1 MARTKIIA
9 TLGPA
14 TADRAIIK
22 RLILLGVNVFRLN
35 FSHGD
40 HDFHAKLI
48 KDARSA
54 AKKLNRPVALLQDI
68 SGPKIRVK
76 PTEPIWLAERD
87 LLYIWRKKPPKG
99 GQNCISI
106 NYPKILDGVSIGDQ
120 VYFAD
125 GTIRSA
131 VKKIDSDKITVKI
144 LTGGKL
150 TTGKGVNLPVGQI
163 SLAAITQKDKKD
175 IKFGISQNIDIMAL
189 SFVQSADD
197 IRQAKKLVKMEGGDV
212 PVFAKI
218 EKSSAL
224 ENIEDIILAAD
235 GLMIAR
241 GDLGVEMGPYI
252 IPVMQ
257 KQIIAGLPVII
268 ATQMLMSMVSSPY
281 PTRAEV
287 SDIAN
292 AVLDGADAVMLS
304 DETTVGDF
312 PEEAIKVISDT
323 INETETYYPWYR
335 EFVEVRGNRR
345 AMAAAAVAL
354 SQRMG
359 VSAIATFTETGL
371 TALMVSRQRP
381 EVRIIAV
388 TSNENTYRRLSVVW
402 GVEPFLVERKYQDSD
417 KAILNFYKRA
427 VKQEQIDPEEPF
439 IVTISR
445 HSTKTGTTNVVQLVD
460 PEEPFIVTISRHST
474 KTGTTNV
481 VQLVDKQ
488 SIKELQILAYHP
500 KKLNQGTQY

>member
-1 MARTKIIA
+1 MVRTKIIA

-14 TADRAIIK
+14 TADKTIIE

-40 HDFHAKLI
+40 YDFHAKLI
-48 KDARSA
+48 NDARSA
-54 AKKLNRPVALLQDI
+54 AEKLNRPIALLQDI

-76 PTEPIWLAERD
+76 PMEPYWLVEND
-87 LLYIWRKKPPKG
+87 LLHLWKKNSPKG
-99 GQNCISI
+99 AQNSISI
-106 NYPKILDGVSIGDQ
+106 NYPKILDGVSIDDQ

-125 GTIRSA
+125 GTIRST
-131 VKKIDSDKITVKI
+131 VESTDSDKVTVRI

-163 SLAAITQKDKKD
+163 NLSAITEKDKED
-175 IKFGISQNIDIMAL
+175 IKFGISQDIDLIAL
-189 SFVQSADD
+189 SFVQSAAD
-197 IRQAKKLVKMEGGDV
+197 IRQAKKLIKIEGENT

-218 EKSSAL
+218 EKGSAL
-224 ENIEDIILAAD
+224 KNIEDIIFEAD

-252 IPVMQ
+252 IPVLQ
-257 KQIIAGLPVII
+257 KQIIAKAREKGLPVII

-304 DETTVGDF
+304 DETTVGDY
-312 PEEAIKVISDT
+312 PEEAVKVISDT
-323 INETETYYPWYR
+323 IRETETYYPWYR
-335 EFVEVRGNRR
+335 EFVEMRDNRK

-359 VSAIATFTETGL
+359 VSAIVTFTETGL
-371 TALMVSRQRP
+371 TALMVARQRP

-402 GVEPFLVERKYQDSD
+402 GVEPFLVDRRYQDSD
-417 KAILNFYKRA
+417 KAILTFYKRA
-427 VKQEQIDPEEPF
+427 VKQEKI
-439 IVTISR
+439 
-445 HSTKTGTTNVVQLVD
+445 D

-488 SIKELQILAYHP
+488 SIKELQILAYKP
-500 KKLNQGTQY
+500 GDRRGRP

>member
-14 TADRAIIK
+14 TADKVIIE

-40 HDFHAKLI
+40 YDFHAKLI

-54 AKKLNRPVALLQDI
+54 AEKLNRPIALLQDI

-76 PTEPIWLAERD
+76 PMEPSWLVEND
-87 LLYIWRKKPPKG
+87 LLHLWKKTPPQST
-99 GQNCISI
+99 QNAISI
-106 NYPKILDGVSIGDQ
+106 NYPKILDGVTIADQ

-125 GTIRSA
+125 GTIRATVEST
-131 VKKIDSDKITVKI
+131 DSDKVTVRI

-163 SLAAITQKDKKD
+163 NLSAITEKDRND
-175 IKFGISQNIDIMAL
+175 IKFGISQNIDLIAL

-197 IRQAKKLVKMEGGDV
+197 IRQAKKLVKTEGENT

-218 EKSSAL
+218 EKGSAL
-224 ENIEDIILAAD
+224 KNIEDIISEAD

-241 GDLGVEMGPYI
+241 GDLGVEMGPYV
-252 IPVMQ
+252 IPVLQ
-257 KQIIAGLPVII
+257 KQIIAKAREKGLPVII
-268 ATQMLMSMVSSPY
+268 ATQMLMSMMSSPY

-304 DETTVGDF
+304 DETTVGDY
-312 PEEAIKVISDT
+312 PEEAVKVISDT
-323 INETETYYPWYR
+323 IKETEKYYPWYR
-335 EFVEVRGNRR
+335 EFVEMRDNRK

-359 VSAIATFTETGL
+359 VSAIVTFTETGL
-371 TALMVSRQRP
+371 TALMVARQRP
-381 EVRIIAV
+381 EVRILAV
-388 TSNENTYRRLSVVW
+388 TSNEKTYRRLSVVW
-402 GVEPFLVERKYQDSD
+402 GVEPFLVDRKYQDSD

-427 VKQEQIDPEEPF
+427 AKQKRIDP
-439 IVTISR
+439 
-445 HSTKTGTTNVVQLVD
+445 D
-460 PEEPFIVTISRHST
+460 EPFIVTISRHST

-488 SIKELQILAYHP
+488 SIKELQILAYKP
-500 KKLNQGTQY
+500 KK

>member
-14 TADRAIIK
+14 TADKDIIE

-40 HDFHAKLI
+40 YDFHAKLI
-48 KDARSA
+48 KYARSA
-54 AKKLNRPVALLQDI
+54 AEELNRPIALLQDI

-76 PTEPIWLAERD
+76 PMEPYWLVEND
-87 LLYIWRKKPPKG
+87 LLHLWKKTPPQG
-99 GQNCISI
+99 AQNAISI
-106 NYPKILDGVSIGDQ
+106 NYPKILDGVTIADQ
-120 VYFAD
+120 IYFAD
-125 GTIRSA
+125 GTIRATVEST
-131 VKKIDSDKITVKI
+131 DSDKVTVRI

-163 SLAAITQKDKKD
+163 NLPAITEKDRND
-175 IKFGISQNIDIMAL
+175 IKFGISQNIDLIAL

-197 IRQAKKLVKMEGGDV
+197 IRQAKKLVKTAGDNT

-218 EKSSAL
+218 EKGSAL
-224 ENIEDIILAAD
+224 KNIEEIILEAD

-252 IPVMQ
+252 IPVLQ
-257 KQIIAGLPVII
+257 KQIIAKAREKGLPVII
-268 ATQMLMSMVSSPY
+268 ATQMLISMVSSPY

-312 PEEAIKVISDT
+312 PEEAVKVVSDT
-323 INETETYYPWYR
+323 IKETETFYPWYR
-335 EFVEVRGNRR
+335 EFVEMRDSRK

-359 VSAIATFTETGL
+359 VSAIVTFTETGL
-371 TALMVSRQRP
+371 TALMVARQRP

-388 TSNENTYRRLSVVW
+388 TSNEKTYRRLSVVW
-402 GVEPFLVERKYQDSD
+402 GVEPFLIDRKYQDSD
-417 KAILNFYKRA
+417 KAILSFYKRA
-427 VKQEQIDPEEPF
+427 AKQKRIDPDEPF

-460 PEEPFIVTISRHST
+460 R
-474 KTGTTNV
+474 
-481 VQLVDKQ
+481 Q
-488 SIKELQILAYHP
+488 SIKELQILAYKP
-500 KKLNQGTQY
+500 KN

>member
-14 TADRAIIK
+14 TAEKKIIE

-48 KDARSA
+48 KNARSA
-54 AKKLNRPVALLQDI
+54 AEKLKKPIALLQDI

-76 PTEPIWLAERD
+76 PTEPILLAEND
-87 LLYIWRKKPPKG
+87 LLYVWRKAYPKG
-99 GQNCISI
+99 AQDSIAI
-106 NYPKILDGVSIGDQ
+106 NYPKILEGVSIGDQ
-120 VYFAD
+120 IYFAD
-125 GTIRSA
+125 GTIRSD
-131 VKKIDSDKITVKI
+131 VEKVDSDKVTVKI

-150 TTGKGVNLPVGQI
+150 TTGKGVNLSVGEI
-163 SLAAITQKDKKD
+163 NLSAITAKDRKD
-175 IKFGISQNIDIMAL
+175 IQFGISQNIDIIAL

-197 IRQAKKLVKMEGGDV
+197 IREAKKLIKMVGGDT

-218 EKSSAL
+218 EKSSAM
-224 ENIEDIILAAD
+224 ENIEEIILEAD
-235 GLMIAR
+235 GLMVAR
-241 GDLGVEMGPYI
+241 GDLGVEMGPFV

-257 KQIIAGLPVII
+257 KQIIAKAREKGLPVII
-268 ATQMLMSMVSSPY
+268 ATQMLMSMLSSPY

-312 PEEAIKVISDT
+312 PEEAIKVLSDT
-323 INETETYYPWYR
+323 INATETYYPWYR
-335 EFVEVRGNRR
+335 EFVEMRGNRR
-345 AMAAAAVAL
+345 AIAAAAVAL
-354 SQRMG
+354 SQKMD
-359 VSAIATFTETGL
+359 VSAITTFTETGL
-371 TALMVSRQRP
+371 TALMVARQRP
-381 EVRIIAV
+381 EVKIIAV
-388 TSNENTYRRLSVVW
+388 TSNEKTYRRLSVVW
-402 GVEPFLVERKYQDSD
+402 GVEPFLVDRKYHDSD

-427 VKQEQIDPEEPF
+427 IKQQRIDPDEPF

-445 HSTKTGTTNVVQLVD
+445 HSTKTGA
-460 PEEPFIVTISRHST
+460 
-474 KTGTTNV
+474 TNV

-488 SIKELQILAYHP
+488 SIKELQFLAYQS
-500 KKLNQGTQY
+500 KI

>member
-14 TADRAIIK
+14 TADKAVIE

-40 HDFHAKLI
+40 HAFHAKLI
-48 KDARSA
+48 KDARSIA
-54 AKKLNRPVALLQDI
+54 EQLNRPIALLQDI
-68 SGPKIRVK
+68 SGPKIRVS
-76 PTEPIWLAERD
+76 PTEPLQLIESD
-87 LLYIWRKKPPKG
+87 LLYVWRKETSKG
-99 GQNCISI
+99 AKNCISI
-106 NYPKILDGVSIGDQ
+106 NYPKILDGVSLGDQ

-125 GTIRSA
+125 GTIRTA
-131 VKKIDSDKITVKI
+131 VESIDSDKVTLKI

-163 SLAAITQKDKKD
+163 KLSAITQKDKKD
-175 IKFGISQNIDIMAL
+175 ITFGISQKIDLIAL

-197 IRQAKKLVKMEGGDV
+197 IRQAKKLIKTEGADI

-218 EKSSAL
+218 EKGSAL
-224 ENIEDIILAAD
+224 ENIEDIILEAD

-257 KQIIAGLPVII
+257 KQIIAKAREKGLPVII

-304 DETTVGDF
+304 DETTIGDF
-312 PEEAIKVISDT
+312 PEEAVKVLSAT
-323 INETETYYPWYR
+323 IYETEKYYPWYR
-335 EFVEVRGNRR
+335 EFVEMRNSRK

-354 SQRMG
+354 AQRIG

-371 TALMVSRQRP
+371 TALMVARQRP
-381 EVRIIAV
+381 EVSIIAV
-388 TSNENTYRRLSVVW
+388 TSNEKTYRRLAVVW
-402 GVEPFLVERKYQDSD
+402 GVEPVLVDRKYEDSD

-427 VKQEQIDPEEPF
+427 VKQKRI
-439 IVTISR
+439 
-445 HSTKTGTTNVVQLVD
+445 D

-488 SIKELQILAYHP
+488 SIKELQKLAYKP
-500 KKLNQGTQY
+500 RN

>member
-1 MARTKIIA
+1 MTRTKIIA

-14 TADRAIIK
+14 TADKAIME

-48 KDARSA
+48 RDARSVA
-54 AKKLNRPVALLQDI
+54 EHMHRPIALLQDL
-68 SGPKIRVK
+68 SGPKIRVN
-76 PTEPIWLAERD
+76 PMEPVQLAEGDLLHVWRTEPPEGA
-87 LLYIWRKKPPKG
+87 K
-99 GQNCISI
+99 NAISI
-106 NYPKILDGVSIGDQ
+106 NYPDILDGVSIGDQ
-120 VYFAD
+120 VCIAD
-125 GTIRSA
+125 GAICAA
-131 VKKIDSDKITVKI
+131 VESVDADKVTVII

-150 TTGKGVNLPVGQI
+150 TTGKGVNIPVGQARL
-163 SLAAITQKDKKD
+163 SAMTEKDKKD
-175 IKFGISQNIDIMAL
+175 IQFGISRKIDLIAL
-189 SFVQSADD
+189 SFVQSAADV
-197 IRQAKKLVKMEGGDV
+197 RQAKELVKMEGEDI

-218 EKSSAL
+218 EKGSAL
-224 ENIEDIILAAD
+224 ENIEEIILEAD

-252 IPVMQ
+252 VPVMQ
-257 KQIIAGLPVII
+257 KRIVAKARDRGMPVII

-304 DETTVGDF
+304 DETTIGDF
-312 PEEAIKVISDT
+312 PEEAVKVISST
-323 INETETYYPWYR
+323 IHETEKYYPWYR
-335 EFVEVRGNRR
+335 EFVEMRDSRK
-345 AMAAAAVAL
+345 AIAASAVAL
-354 SQRMG
+354 SQRIK

-371 TALMVSRQRP
+371 TALMVARQRP

-388 TSNENTYRRLSVVW
+388 TSNEKTYRRLAVVW
-402 GVEPFLVERKYQDSD
+402 GVESILVERKYHDSD

-427 VKQEQIDPEEPF
+427 VKQKRIDP
-439 IVTISR
+439 
-445 HSTKTGTTNVVQLVD
+445 D
-460 PEEPFIVTISRHST
+460 EPFIVTISRHST

-488 SIKELQILAYHP
+488 SIKELQNLAYRQ
-500 KKLNQGTQY
+500 KK

>member
-14 TADRAIIK
+14 TADKDIIE
-22 RLILLGVNVFRLN
+22 RLILLGVSVFRLN

-40 HDFHAKLI
+40 YDFHAKLI

-54 AKKLNRPVALLQDI
+54 AEKLNRPIALLQDI

-76 PTEPIWLAERD
+76 PMEPYWLVEND
-87 LLYIWRKKPPKG
+87 LLHLWKKTPPEG
-99 GQNCISI
+99 AQNAISI
-106 NYPKILDGVSIGDQ
+106 NYPKILGGVTFADQ

-125 GTIRSA
+125 GTIRATVEST
-131 VKKIDSDKITVKI
+131 DSDKVTVRI

-163 SLAAITQKDKKD
+163 NLPAITEKDRND
-175 IKFGISQNIDIMAL
+175 IKFGISQNIDLIAL

-197 IRQAKKLVKMEGGDV
+197 IRQAKKLIKTEGENT

-218 EKSSAL
+218 EKGSAL
-224 ENIEDIILAAD
+224 KNIEEIILEAD

-252 IPVMQ
+252 IPVLQ
-257 KQIIAGLPVII
+257 KQIIAKAREKGLPVII
-268 ATQMLMSMVSSPY
+268 ATQMLISMVSSPY

-312 PEEAIKVISDT
+312 PEEAVNVVSDT
-323 INETETYYPWYR
+323 IKETETYYSWYR
-335 EFVEVRGNRR
+335 EFVEIRDNRK

-359 VSAIATFTETGL
+359 VSAIVTFTETGL
-371 TALMVSRQRP
+371 TALMVARQRP

-388 TSNENTYRRLSVVW
+388 TSNEKTYRRLSVVW
-402 GVEPFLVERKYQDSD
+402 GVEPFLVDRKYQDSD

-427 VKQEQIDPEEPF
+427 VKQKRINPEEQF

-445 HSTKTGTTNVVQLVD
+445 HSIKTGTTNV
-460 PEEPFIVTISRHST
+460 I
-474 KTGTTNV
+474 
-481 VQLVDKQ
+481 QLVDKQ
-488 SIKELQILAYHP
+488 SIKELQILAYKP
-500 KKLNQGTQY
+500 KN

>member
-1 MARTKIIA
+1 MTRTKIIA

-14 TADRAIIK
+14 TADIAIME

-40 HDFHAKLI
+40 HDFHAGLI
-48 KDARSA
+48 RDARSVA
-54 AKKLNRPVALLQDI
+54 EKLNRPIAILQDI
-68 SGPKIRVK
+68 SGPKVRVQEMD
-76 PTEPIWLAERD
+76 PLQLIEGD
-87 LLYIWRKKPPKG
+87 LLHVWKKKPPQG
-99 GQNCISI
+99 SRNSISI
-106 NYPKILDGVSIGDQ
+106 NYPEILEGVSIGDQ

-125 GTIRSA
+125 GTILSTVA
-131 VKKIDSDKITVKI
+131 GMDADKVTVKI

-163 SLAAITQKDKKD
+163 KLSAITHKDSQD
-175 IKFGISQNIDIMAL
+175 IHFGISRKIDLIAL

-197 IRQAKKLVKMEGGDV
+197 IRQAKNIIETAGEDI
-212 PVFAKI
+212 PIFAKI
-218 EKSSAL
+218 EKRSAL
-224 ENIEDIILAAD
+224 ENIEEIIHEAD

-241 GDLGVEMGPYI
+241 GDLGVEMGPYV

-257 KQIIAGLPVII
+257 KQIIDKAREKGLPVII

-312 PEEAIKVISDT
+312 PEETVKVIAAT
-323 INETETYYPWYR
+323 IRETEKHYPWYR
-335 EFVEVRGNRR
+335 EFGKMQGSRK
-345 AMAAAAVAL
+345 AIAAAAIAL
-354 SQRMG
+354 SQRIG
-359 VSAIATFTETGL
+359 VSAIVTFTETGL
-371 TALMVSRQRP
+371 TAMMVARQRP
-381 EVRIIAV
+381 KIRIIAV
-388 TSNENTYRRLSVVW
+388 TGNEKTYRRLTVVW
-402 GVEPFLVERKYQDSD
+402 GVEPVLVDRKYHDSD

-427 VKQEQIDPEEPF
+427 VKQKRIDPDEPF

-445 HSTKTGTTNVVQLVD
+445 HSTRTGTTNVVQVVD
-460 PEEPFIVTISRHST
+460 R
-474 KTGTTNV
+474 
-481 VQLVDKQ
+481 Q
-488 SIKELQILAYHP
+488 SIQELQHLAYNP
-500 KKLNQGTQY
+500 RG

>member
-14 TADRAIIK
+14 TADKDIIE

-40 HDFHAKLI
+40 YDFHAKLI

-54 AKKLNRPVALLQDI
+54 AEKLNRPIALLQDI

-76 PTEPIWLAERD
+76 PMESYWLVEND
-87 LLYIWRKKPPKG
+87 LLHLWKKTPPQRA
-99 GQNCISI
+99 QNAISI
-106 NYPKILDGVSIGDQ
+106 NYPKILDGVTIADQ

-125 GTIRSA
+125 GTIRATVEST
-131 VKKIDSDKITVKI
+131 DSDKVTVRI

-163 SLAAITQKDKKD
+163 NLPAITEKDKND
-175 IKFGISQNIDIMAL
+175 IKFGISQNIDLIAL

-197 IRQAKKLVKMEGGDV
+197 IRQAKKLIKAEGDNT

-218 EKSSAL
+218 EKGSAL
-224 ENIEDIILAAD
+224 KNIEEIILEAD

-252 IPVMQ
+252 IPVLQ
-257 KQIIAGLPVII
+257 KQIIAKAREKGLPVII
-268 ATQMLMSMVSSPY
+268 ATQMLISMVSSPY

-304 DETTVGDF
+304 DETTVGDY
-312 PEEAIKVISDT
+312 PEEAVKVVSDT
-323 INETETYYPWYR
+323 IKETETYYPWYR
-335 EFVEVRGNRR
+335 EFVEMRDNRK

-359 VSAIATFTETGL
+359 VSAIVTFTETGL
-371 TALMVSRQRP
+371 TALMVARQRP

-388 TSNENTYRRLSVVW
+388 TSNEKTYRRLSVVW
-402 GVEPFLVERKYQDSD
+402 GVEPFLVDRKYQDSD
-417 KAILNFYKRA
+417 KAILSFYKRA
-427 VKQEQIDPEEPF
+427 AKQKKIDP
-439 IVTISR
+439 
-445 HSTKTGTTNVVQLVD
+445 D
-460 PEEPFIVTISRHST
+460 EPFIVTISRHST

-488 SIKELQILAYHP
+488 SIKELQILAYKP
-500 KKLNQGTQY
+500 KN

>member
-14 TADRAIIK
+14 TADKAIIE

-35 FSHGD
+35 FSHGN

-54 AKKLNRPVALLQDI
+54 AEKLNKPIALLQDI
-68 SGPKIRVK
+68 SGPKIRVQ
-76 PTEPIWLAERD
+76 PMEPIRLVESD
-87 LLYIWRKKPPKG
+87 LLYVWRKKPPIG
-99 GQNCISI
+99 AQNCISI

-125 GTIRSA
+125 GTIRST
-131 VKKIDSDKITVKI
+131 VESIDSNKVTVKI

-150 TTGKGVNLPVGQI
+150 ATGKGMNLPVGQI
-163 SLAAITQKDKKD
+163 NLSAITQKDKKD
-175 IKFGISQNIDIMAL
+175 IKFGISQNIDLIAL

-197 IRQAKKLVKMEGGDV
+197 IRQAKKLIKMEGEDT
-212 PVFAKI
+212 PIFAKI

-224 ENIEDIILAAD
+224 ENIEDIILEAD

-257 KQIIAGLPVII
+257 KQIIAKAREKGLPVII

-323 INETETYYPWYR
+323 INVTETYYPWYR
-335 EFVEVRGNRR
+335 EFVEMLDSRK

-354 SQRMG
+354 SQRVG

-371 TALMVSRQRP
+371 TALMVARHRP

-388 TSNENTYRRLSVVW
+388 TSNEKTYRRLSVVW
-402 GVEPFLVERKYQDSD
+402 GVEPFLVDRKYQDSD

-427 VKQEQIDPEEPF
+427 VKQKRINPEE
-439 IVTISR
+439 
-445 HSTKTGTTNVVQLVD
+445 Q
-460 PEEPFIVTISRHST
+460 FIVTISRHST

-488 SIKELQILAYHP
+488 SIKELQILAYKP
-500 KKLNQGTQY
+500 KN

>member
-1 MARTKIIA
+1 MTRTKIIA

-14 TADRAIIK
+14 TADKAIIE

-48 KDARSA
+48 KDVRRLAEQ
-54 AKKLNRPVALLQDI
+54 LDRPIALLQDI

-76 PTEPIWLAERD
+76 PMEPIQLIENN
-87 LLYIWRKKPPKG
+87 LLSIWRKTPPNG
-99 GQNCISI
+99 AQNCISI

-125 GTIRSA
+125 GTIRST
-131 VKKIDSDKITVKI
+131 VESIDSDKVTVKI
-144 LTGGKL
+144 LIGGKL

-163 SLAAITQKDKKD
+163 KMSAITQKDKKD
-175 IKFGISQNIDIMAL
+175 IKFGISQKIDLIAL

-197 IRQAKKLVKMEGGDV
+197 IREAKKLIKMAGEYV

-224 ENIEDIILAAD
+224 ENIDDIILEAD

-241 GDLGVEMGPYI
+241 GDLGVEMGPYV
-252 IPVMQ
+252 IPVIQ
-257 KQIIAGLPVII
+257 KQIIAKAREKGLPVII

-312 PEEAIKVISDT
+312 PEEAVKVISAT
-323 INETETYYPWYR
+323 ISETEKYYPRYR
-335 EFVEVRGNRR
+335 EVVEMRDNRK

-354 SQRMG
+354 SQRIE
-359 VSAIATFTETGL
+359 VSAIVTFTETGL
-371 TALMVSRQRP
+371 TALMIARQRP
-381 EVRIIAV
+381 KVSIIAV
-388 TSNENTYRRLSVVW
+388 TSNEKTHRRLAVVW
-402 GVEPFLVERKYQDSD
+402 GVESVLVDRKYEDSD

-427 VKQEQIDPEEPF
+427 VKQKRINPEEQF

-445 HSTKTGTTNVVQLVD
+445 HSIKTGTTNV
-460 PEEPFIVTISRHST
+460 I
-474 KTGTTNV
+474 
-481 VQLVDKQ
+481 QLVDKQ
-488 SIKELQILAYHP
+488 SIKELQTLAYKP
-500 KKLNQGTQY
+500 KN

>member
-14 TADRAIIK
+14 TADKAVIE

-40 HDFHAKLI
+40 YDFHAKLI
-48 KDARSA
+48 KDARSVA
-54 AKKLNRPVALLQDI
+54 EQLNRPIALLQDI

-76 PTEPIWLAERD
+76 PMEPVLLFESD
-87 LLYIWRKKPPKG
+87 LLSVWRKKPPKG
-99 GQNCISI
+99 AQNCISI
-106 NYPKILDGVSIGDQ
+106 NYPNILDGVSIGDQ

-131 VKKIDSDKITVKI
+131 VESIDSDKVTVKI

-163 SLAAITQKDKKD
+163 KLPAITQKDKKD
-175 IKFGISQNIDIMAL
+175 IKFGISRKIDIIAL

-197 IRQAKKLVKMEGGDV
+197 IRQAKKLIKMAGEDV

-224 ENIEDIILAAD
+224 ENIEDIILEAD

-241 GDLGVEMGPYI
+241 GDLGVEMGPYV
-252 IPVMQ
+252 IPVIQ
-257 KQIIAGLPVII
+257 KQIIAKAREKGLPVII

-312 PEEAIKVISDT
+312 PEEAVKVLSAT
-323 INETETYYPWYR
+323 IRETEKYYPWYR
-335 EFVEVRGNRR
+335 EFVEMRDNRK

-354 SQRMG
+354 SQRIE

-371 TALMVSRQRP
+371 TALMVARQRP
-381 EVRIIAV
+381 EVSIIAV
-388 TSNENTYRRLSVVW
+388 TSNEKTYRRLAVVW
-402 GVEPFLVERKYQDSD
+402 GVEPILVDRKYQDSD

-427 VKQEQIDPEEPF
+427 VKQKRIDPDEPF

-445 HSTKTGTTNVVQLVD
+445 HSTKTGTTNVVQVVD
-460 PEEPFIVTISRHST
+460 R
-474 KTGTTNV
+474 
-481 VQLVDKQ
+481 Q
-488 SIKELQILAYHP
+488 SIKELQNLAYKP
-500 KKLNQGTQY
+500 RK

>member
-1 MARTKIIA
+1 MVRTKIIA

-14 TADRAIIK
+14 TADKAIIE

-40 HDFHAKLI
+40 HAFHAKLI
-48 KDARSA
+48 NTARSVA
-54 AKKLNRPVALLQDI
+54 EQLNRPIALLQDI
-68 SGPKIRVK
+68 SGPKIRVN
-76 PTEPIWLAERD
+76 PTEPLQLIESD
-87 LLYIWRKKPPKG
+87 FLYVWKNTPPEEA
-99 GQNCISI
+99 QNSISI
-106 NYPKILDGVSIGDQ
+106 NYPKILDGVSPGDQ

-125 GTIRSA
+125 GTIRTA
-131 VKKIDSDKITVKI
+131 VDCIDPDKVTLKI

-150 TTGKGVNLPVGQI
+150 TTGKGMNLPVGQI
-163 SLAAITQKDKKD
+163 KLAAITQKDKKD
-175 IKFGISQNIDIMAL
+175 IKFGISQKIDLIAL

-197 IRQAKKLVKMEGGDV
+197 IRQAKKLIKTEGADV

-218 EKSSAL
+218 EKRSAL
-224 ENIEDIILAAD
+224 ENIEDIILEAD

-257 KQIIAGLPVII
+257 KQIIAKAREKGLPVII

-304 DETTVGDF
+304 DETTIGDF
-312 PEEAIKVISDT
+312 PEEAVKVISAT
-323 INETETYYPWYR
+323 INETEKYYPWYR
-335 EFVEVRGNRR
+335 EFVEMRDNRK

-354 SQRMG
+354 AQRTG
-359 VSAIATFTETGL
+359 VSAIVTFTETGL
-371 TALMVSRQRP
+371 TALMVARQRP

-388 TSNENTYRRLSVVW
+388 TSNEKTYRRLPVVW
-402 GVEPFLVERKYQDSD
+402 GVEPVLVERKYEDSD

-427 VKQEQIDPEEPF
+427 VKQQKI
-439 IVTISR
+439 
-445 HSTKTGTTNVVQLVD
+445 D

-488 SIKELQILAYHP
+488 SIKELQKLAYKP
-500 KKLNQGTQY
+500 RN